1 MAKLSR
7 SNLTQGA
14 LKALGIFGGVQMINI
29 ICSILRTKLIA
40 IWIGAAGVG
49 LFGLYNSAIELL
61 SVIFNLGMRNSAVR
75 DIASATETETSR
87 TVVVVRRWAWIL
99 GLIGLLVTVLISPL
113 LSEFTFGDGNH
124 TVAFMIIAII
134 ILLSSVQNG
143 ELAVLQGTQQL
154 RRLARA
160 SVSGVV
166 VGVVISIPM
175 FYYWGIDSVLPALVV
190 FSLATTIAVLLQRV
204 SVAKPSPSV
213 TIKETVERGRGFMIL
228 GIYLTVSAIVTNL
241 ASYLFMSYLN
251 HVGDTEVVGHYQA
264 GFTLVNKYVGLI
276 FTAIAMEYYPR
287 LSQVGVSKCRTSTFV
302 SHEMSI
308 ALWILFPVIA
318 IFVAL
323 GEIIVTTLYSSEFLV
338 VVPFIVWAIV
348 GTIFRAISWCIA
360 FVILARGDGKIYLLT
375 ETLSA
380 ISCILLNIGA
390 YKYWGLEGLGVAYLV
405 WYVIYTI
412 VVWVV
417 YRYRYGLSLGNGM
430 IRLILLVVVSAT
442 VSTLGYIYMGW
453 WIPAIIALIAL
464 PYTYKHLIRR
474 KSRIKQ
480 PVGSCH

>member
-124 TVAFMIIAII
+124 TVAFMIISII

-287 LSQVGVSKCRTSTFV
+287 LSQVGVSKRRTSTFV

-390 YKYWGLEGLGVAYLV
+390 YKYWGLEGLGMAYLV

>member
-113 LSEFTFGDGNH
+113 LSEFTFGNGNH

>member
-287 LSQVGVSKCRTSTFV
+287 LSQVGVSKRRTSTFV

-430 IRLILLVVVSAT
+430 IRLLLLVVVSAT

>member
-390 YKYWGLEGLGVAYLV
+390 YKYWGLEGLGMAYLV

-417 YRYRYGLSLGNGM
+417 YRYRYGLSLGNGI

>member
-113 LSEFTFGDGNH
+113 LSEFTFGNGNH
-124 TVAFMIIAII
+124 TVAFMIISII

>member
-287 LSQVGVSKCRTSTFV
+287 LSQVGVSKRRTSTFV

>member
-1 MAKLSR
+1 
-7 SNLTQGA
+7 
-14 LKALGIFGGVQMINI
+14 
-29 ICSILRTKLIA
+29 
-40 IWIGAAGVG
+40 
-49 LFGLYNSAIELL
+49 
-61 SVIFNLGMRNSAVR
+61 
-75 DIASATETETSR
+75 
-87 TVVVVRRWAWIL
+87 
-99 GLIGLLVTVLISPL
+99 
-113 LSEFTFGDGNH
+113 
-124 TVAFMIIAII
+124 
-134 ILLSSVQNG
+134 
-143 ELAVLQGTQQL
+143 
-154 RRLARA
+154 
-160 SVSGVV
+160 
-166 VGVVISIPM
+166 
-175 FYYWGIDSVLPALVV
+175 
-190 FSLATTIAVLLQRV
+190 
-204 SVAKPSPSV
+204 
-213 TIKETVERGRGFMIL
+213 MIL

-287 LSQVGVSKCRTSTFV
+287 LSQVGVSKRRTSTFV

>member
-124 TVAFMIIAII
+124 TVAFMIISII

>member
-40 IWIGAAGVG
+40 VWIGAAGVG

-61 SVIFNLGMRNSAVR
+61 GVIFNLGMRNSAVR
-75 DIASATETETSR
+75 DIAAASEPETSR
-87 TVVVVRRWAWIL
+87 IVVVVRRWAWVL
-99 GLIGLLVTVLISPL
+99 GLIGLLATILISPL
-113 LSEFTFGDGNH
+113 LSKFTFGDNSY
-124 TVAFMIIAII
+124 TIAFMVIATI
-134 ILLSSVQNG
+134 ILMSSIQNG

-160 SVSGVV
+160 SVWGVV
-166 VGVVISIPM
+166 VGVLISIPM

-190 FSLATTIAVLLQRV
+190 YSLATTIAVLLQRV
-204 SVAKPSPSV
+204 SIAKPSPRV
-213 TIKETVERGRGFMIL
+213 TIKETIEKGRGFIVL

-241 ASYLFMSYLN
+241 ASYLFMTYLN

-287 LSQVGVSKCRTSTFV
+287 LSQVGTSKRRTSTFV

-308 ALWILFPVIA
+308 ALWILLPVIA

-323 GEIIVTTLYSSEFLV
+323 GEIIVTILYSSEFLV
-338 VVPFIVWAIV
+338 VVPFILWAIV

-375 ETLSA
+375 ETISA
-380 ISCILLNIGA
+380 ISCILLNIFA
-390 YKYWGLEGLGVAYLV
+390 YKYWGLEGLGVAYLA

-417 YRYRYGLSLGNGM
+417 YRYRYGLSLGYGM
-430 IRLILLVVVSAT
+430 TRLILLVTISAI
-442 VSTLGYIYMGW
+442 VSTLGYICIGW
-453 WIPAIIALIAL
+453 WIPAVIAIIAL

-474 KSRIKQ
+474 KTR
-480 PVGSCH
+480 G

>member
-40 IWIGAAGVG
+40 VWIGAAGVG

-61 SVIFNLGMRNSAVR
+61 GVIFNLGMRNSAVR
-75 DIASATETETSR
+75 DIAAASEPETSR
-87 TVVVVRRWAWIL
+87 IVVVVRRWAWVL
-99 GLIGLLVTVLISPL
+99 GLIGLLATILISPL
-113 LSEFTFGDGNH
+113 LSKFTFGDSSH
-124 TVAFMIIAII
+124 TMAFMVIAAII
-134 ILLSSVQNG
+134 LMSSVQNG

-160 SVSGVV
+160 SVWGVV
-166 VGVVISIPM
+166 VGVLISIPM

-190 FSLATTIAVLLQRV
+190 YSLATTIAVLSQRV

-213 TIKETVERGRGFMIL
+213 TIKESIEKGRGFIIL
-228 GIYLTVSAIVTNL
+228 GIYLTISAIVTNL
-241 ASYLFMSYLN
+241 ASYLFMTYLN

-287 LSQVGVSKCRTSTFV
+287 LSQVGTSKRRTSTFV

-308 ALWILFPVIA
+308 ALWILLPVIA

-323 GEIIVTTLYSSEFLV
+323 GEVIVTILYSSEFLI
-338 VVPFIVWAIV
+338 VVPFILWAIV

-375 ETLSA
+375 ETISA
-380 ISCILLNIGA
+380 ISCILLNIFA
-390 YKYWGLEGLGVAYLV
+390 YKHWGLEGLGVAYLA

-412 VVWVV
+412 VVWIV
-417 YRYRYGLSLGNGM
+417 YRYRYGLSLGYGM
-430 IRLILLVVVSAT
+430 TRLIMLVVVSAT
-442 VSTLGYIYMGW
+442 ACTLGYIYIGW
-453 WIPAIIALIAL
+453 WIPAVIAIITL
-464 PYTYKHLIRR
+464 PYTCKHLIRR
-474 KSRIKQ
+474 KAR
-480 PVGSCH
+480 G

>member
-1 MAKLSR
+1 MATLSR
-7 SNLTQGA
+7 SNLTKGI
-14 LKALGIFGGVQMINI
+14 LKALGIFGGVQMVNI

-40 IWIGAAGVG
+40 VWIGAAGVG
-49 LFGLYNSAIELL
+49 LFGLYNSVIELL
-61 SVIFNLGMRNSAVR
+61 GVIFNLGMRSSAVR
-75 DIASATETETSR
+75 DIAVASETETSR
-87 TVVVVRRWAWIL
+87 IVVVVRRWAWVL
-99 GLIGLLVTVLISPL
+99 GLIGLIATIL
-113 LSEFTFGDGNH
+113 LSPFLSSFTFGDRNH
-124 TVAFMIIAII
+124 TMAFMVIAII
-134 ILLSSVQNG
+134 VFMSSIQNG
-143 ELAVLQGTQQL
+143 EFAVLQGTQQL

-160 SVSGVV
+160 SVWGVI
-166 VGVVISIPM
+166 VGVIISIPM

-190 FSLATTIAVLLQRV
+190 FSLATTIAVLSQRV
-204 SVAKPSPSV
+204 SVTKPSPRVSINE
-213 TIKETVERGRGFMIL
+213 TIEKGRGFIVL

-287 LSQVGVSKCRTSTFV
+287 LSQVGTSQRRTTTFV

-308 ALWILFPVIA
+308 ALWILLPVIA

-323 GEIIVTTLYSSEFLV
+323 GEFIVTTLYSSEFLII
-338 VVPFIVWAIV
+338 VPFIMWAIV

-375 ETLSA
+375 ETISA
-380 ISCILLNIGA
+380 ITSISLNIVA
-390 YKYWGLEGLGVAYLV
+390 YNYWGLEGLGLAYLL
-405 WYVIYTI
+405 WYVIYTV

-430 IRLILLVVVSAT
+430 MRLIFLVVVVAT
-442 VSTLGYIYMGW
+442 ASTLGYIYMGW
-453 WIPAIIALIAL
+453 WIPGIIALITL

-474 KSRIKQ
+474 KNI
-480 PVGSCH
+480 G

>member
-287 LSQVGVSKCRTSTFV
+287 LSQVGVSKRRTSTFV

-412 VVWVV
+412 DVWVV

>member
-113 LSEFTFGDGNH
+113 LSEFTFGNGNH
-124 TVAFMIIAII
+124 TVAFMIISII

-390 YKYWGLEGLGVAYLV
+390 YKYWGLEGLGMAYLV